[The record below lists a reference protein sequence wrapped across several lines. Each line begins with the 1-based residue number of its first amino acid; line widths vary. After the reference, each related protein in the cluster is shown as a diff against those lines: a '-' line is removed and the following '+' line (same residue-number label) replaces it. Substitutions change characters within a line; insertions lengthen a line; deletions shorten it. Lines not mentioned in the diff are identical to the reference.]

1 MRCSTL
7 AESARLNV
15 AGAQQEKSLSLLS
28 SDAKLNSKPCPSLPM
43 SGLRSCSRSRA
54 KPGRVCVEHRQL
66 ANIRYIYTGTCNAVL
81 GKGKAPRWAR
91 AHPCAKGL
99 QKLPQNQL
107 YVERTCRCFRFT
119 WSKVV
124 IVAEQ
129 VTSKSISVIPVLET
143 NSIADSVENLIEKG
157 FTDLIVMGSTG
168 ATGAK
173 EIFIGSNAEKVV
185 RSSSV
190 PVLVIKDK
198 TDIKTLKKIV
208 FACDFSQKYENAFEK
223 AIEFAKMIGAK
234 IDFVYINTP
243 YAFRTTR
250 EIKDFMEDF
259 ATNHKEIRLHNTH
272 SYNDFRIEDGII
284 NFAEDHQS
292 DLICMFPIRRSGIAH
307 FFNGSIS
314 EDIVNHSDKPVL
326 TIKL

>member
-124 IVAEQ
+124 IISSTVSNTKNSCYSNFFKLSRLFPKHQTVLMRESRA
-129 VTSKSISVIPVLET
+129 SKNKKPV
-143 NSIADSVENLIEKG
+143 
-157 FTDLIVMGSTG
+157 
-168 ATGAK
+168 
-173 EIFIGSNAEKVV
+173 SNAHG
-185 RSSSV
+185 
-190 PVLVIKDK
+190 LF
-198 TDIKTLKKIV
+198 KIGC
-208 FACDFSQKYENAFEK
+208 A
-223 AIEFAKMIGAK
+223 
-234 IDFVYINTP
+234 
-243 YAFRTTR
+243 R
-250 EIKDFMEDF
+250 
-259 ATNHKEIRLHNTH
+259 
-272 SYNDFRIEDGII
+272 RI
-284 NFAEDHQS
+284 
-292 DLICMFPIRRSGIAH
+292 
-307 FFNGSIS
+307 
-314 EDIVNHSDKPVL
+314 
-326 TIKL
+326 